1 MRVVIA
7 LDQGTTSSRA
17 IIFDLS
23 GSIVAMAQQEFEQHY
38 PQPGWVEHDPMDIWD
53 TQLAVVEEAIA
64 TAGVSRHEIAAVGIA
79 NQRETALVWERQT
92 GRPIHNAIVWQD
104 RRTADWCDHLREAG
118 HQDLIRAKT
127 GLVIDAYFSAT
138 KIAWILDHVDG
149 ARERADRGELA
160 FGTIDTWLTW
170 QLTQGHLHIT
180 DASNASRTM
189 LYNIHGGCWDD
200 ELLEILEIPP
210 SLLPQVRP
218 SSDRYGEITAVPAL
232 AGVPVAGIAGDQ
244 QAATF
249 GQACVTPG
257 MAKCTYGTGCFLLLN
272 TGQHAQA
279 SDHQL
284 LTTIAWEQDQQVT
297 YALEGSVFVG
307 GAIVQWLRDGLGI
320 IGSSGEVEAL
330 ARSVSDNGGVFLV
343 PALAGLGAPHWDPHA
358 RGTIVG
364 LTGGS
369 TAGHIA
375 RAALEGI
382 AFQVADLVD
391 AMAADAGSRISQLRV
406 DGGAAAN
413 NLLMQFQ
420 ADLLQV
426 PVIRPTILETT
437 ALGAA
442 YLAGLATDCWASP
455 HELAQHW
462 QMERTFEPRVGARDA
477 GRWRERWDEAVKR
490 SRGWTRE

>member
-23 GSIVAMAQQEFEQHY
+23 GSIVAVAQQEFEQHY
-38 PQPGWVEHDPMDIWD
+38 PHPGWVEHDPMEIWS
-53 TQLAVVEEAIA
+53 TQVAVIEEAIA
-64 TAGVSRHEIAAVGIA
+64 AAGVSRHEIAAVGIA
-79 NQRETALVWERQT
+79 NQRETTLVWDRHS
-92 GRPIHNAIVWQD
+92 GLPIHNAIVWQD
-104 RRTADWCDHLREAG
+104 RRSADRCDHLRAAG
-118 HQDLIRAKT
+118 HQDLIREKT

-149 ARERADRGELA
+149 ARERAGRGELA

-170 QLTQGHLHIT
+170 QLTRGQLHIT

-189 LYNIHGGCWDD
+189 LYNIHAGRWDE
-200 ELLEILEIPP
+200 ELLELLDIPP
-210 SLLPQVRP
+210 ALLPQVRA
-218 SSDRYGEITAVPAL
+218 SSDRYGEITAIPAL
-232 AGVPVAGIAGDQ
+232 NGVPVAGIAGDQ

-272 TGQHAQA
+272 TGQEAQT
-279 SDHQL
+279 SEHQL
-284 LTTIAWEQDQQVT
+284 LTTIAWELDQQVT

-320 IGSSGEVEAL
+320 IRSSAQVEPL
-330 ARSVSDNGGVFLV
+330 ARSVSDNGGVYLV

-364 LTGGS
+364 LTAGS
-369 TAGHIA
+369 TAAHIA

-413 NLLMQFQ
+413 DLLMQFQ

-442 YLAGLATDCWASP
+442 CLAGLATDCWTSTQ
-455 HELAQHW
+455 ELAQHW
-462 QMERTFEPRVGARDA
+462 QMERTFEPQMATDEVLRLRSQ
-477 GRWRERWDEAVKR
+477 WTEAVRR
-490 SRGWTRE
+490 SRQWA